1 MFKWKS
7 EYETGVKV
15 LDEQHKKLFEIANRA
30 YELLINELYID
41 KYNKIMEIIEELKDY
56 TLFHFKSEEEY
67 LLKIGYRKF
76 LSHKIEHDSFIKKFN
91 DIDFNHIDHNQ
102 DQYIKE
108 LLEFIYVWIDEHIVV
123 KDREYKH
130 KSE

>member
-108 LLEFIYVWIDEHIVV
+108 LLEFIYVWIDEHILV

>member
-7 EYETGVKV
+7 EYETGVKL

-30 YELLINELYID
+30 YELLSNELYID

-56 TLFHFKSEEEY
+56 TVFHFKSEEEY

-76 LSHKIEHDSFIKKFN
+76 LSHKIEHDSFIKKFD

-108 LLEFIYVWIDEHIVV
+108 LLEFIYVWIDDHILV
-123 KDREYKH
+123 KDREYNH